1 MELVV
6 AIIILLI
13 TLIVLALA
21 VFLIATI
28 MELRKTHAGLDRVLG
43 GVGEIATKTAPVNGV
58 LDAINATLLAGR
70 NLLEGLALK
79 KAGPDAAGL
88 VESCFPGEGQRFLQR
103 VGRSGAV
110 VAIGEDYARG
120 AAILNSLLGAG
131 PAPPPPSAAPAAA
144 PVAEPAVAVGS
155 SPAPASRGR
164 ISLRRPSAPAAPAG
178 PAPPPPAAAPAFA
191 GSRSAARGSGGGRI
205 SLRRPSPPPSAP
217 ASAPGRISARG
228 SRPWE

>member
-1 MELVV
+1 MQLVV

-13 TLIVLALA
+13 TLIILALA

-28 MELRKTHAGLDRVLG
+28 VELRKTHAGLDRVLG

-70 NLLEGLALK
+70 NLLEGLAIK

-103 VGRSGAV
+103 VGRNGAV

-131 PAPPPPSAAPAAA
+131 PAPPPPSAAPQAVPQAA
-144 PVAEPAVAVGS
+144 PAVAAS
-155 SPAPASRGR
+155 SSAAPASGGR
-164 ISLRRPSAPAAPAG
+164 ISLRRPSVAAPAAG
-178 PAPPPPAAAPAFA
+178 PSPPPPSGAPAFA
-191 GSRSAARGSGGGRI
+191 ASSPAARGSGGGRI
-205 SLRRPSPPPSAP
+205 SLRRPSPPASAP

>member
-28 MELRKTHAGLDRVLG
+28 VELRKTHAGLDRVLG
-43 GVGEIATKTAPVNGV
+43 GVGEIAAKTAPVNGV

-131 PAPPPPSAAPAAA
+131 PAPPPPSAEPAAA
-144 PVAEPAVAVGS
+144 PAVAAS
-155 SPAPASRGR
+155 SPATPGSAGR
-164 ISLRRPSAPAAPAG
+164 ISLRKRSAVAVGAG
-178 PAPPPPAAAPAFA
+178 PSSPPPPAAPAFSA
-191 GSRSAARGSGGGRI
+191 SSSAARGSGGGRI

-217 ASAPGRISARG
+217 ASAPGRISARS

>member
-1 MELVV
+1 MEFVV
-6 AIIILLI
+6 AIIILLV

-28 MELRKTHAGLDRVLG
+28 VELRRTHAGLERVLG

-103 VGRSGAV
+103 IGRSGAV

-131 PAPPPPSAAPAAA
+131 PAPPAPSAAPAVAA
-144 PVAEPAVAVGS
+144 SAPAVAAS
-155 SPAPASRGR
+155 APAAPASGGR
-164 ISLRRPSAPAAPAG
+164 ISLRRPMAAVAAG
-178 PAPPPPAAAPAFA
+178 NSPPPAPAP
-191 GSRSAARGSGGGRI
+191 SSSPTRGSGGGRI
-205 SLRRPSPPPSAP
+205 SLRKPSPPAGPP
-217 ASAPGRISARG
+217 PSAPGRISARN

>member
-6 AIIILLI
+6 ALIILLI
-13 TLIVLALA
+13 TLIILALA

-28 MELRKTHAGLDRVLG
+28 LELRKTHAGLDRVLG

-120 AAILNSLLGAG
+120 AAILNSLLGG
-131 PAPPPPSAAPAAA
+131 PAPPAPSAAPAAA
-144 PVAEPAVAVGS
+144 PALAPAVAAS
-155 SPAPASRGR
+155 SSAAPASGGR
-164 ISLRRPSAPAAPAG
+164 ISLRKPSASAPAAG
-178 PAPPPPAAAPAFA
+178 PPPPPPPAAPAFA
-191 GSRSAARGSGGGRI
+191 TSSSAPRGSGGGRI
-205 SLRRPSPPPSAP
+205 SLRRPSPAASAP